1 MEADALDSAGLAPLR
16 ARLAA
21 QRGFRAALV
30 GLALLVSLA
39 IYAPFLA
46 SDRPYRL
53 EGVRIGEY
61 ERARKS
67 LVPVADGL
75 AARLEGGE
83 AGWRAGRGGRPG
95 APSFERAL
103 AEERLALETR
113 LATLRA
119 HLAPGAARDALDLL
133 GEGLARIGLRT
144 APEEA
149 RRLAQEAQALRDAL
163 EPARVALVPVTSWPL
178 LAALSPLEI
187 GLAAGWPL
195 VLAALARRRRARG
208 LALALVVGGVAGLVA
223 TARAPRA
230 GFATSNLKVELT
242 RGEIELRAVT
252 FAPVPYGFAEQ
263 HPEESLRPP
272 TWLAASE
279 LDASGAYVR
288 GPRALRADPITG
300 FVPGTRAVEV
310 RTGEPGLNSPAR
322 HWLGT
327 DATGRDLLARLI
339 HGSRASLAVGV
350 LATALLA
357 LIGFTLGA
365 LAGYRGGWVDLVVS
379 RVIEVVVS
387 FPLLFLVLVAVSF
400 VGPSVWNVILAIGCA
415 GWTGVARLARSEF
428 LRAREL
434 AYVEAARSLGYSAP
448 RIVLVHVL
456 PNVLPPLL
464 VALTFA
470 VAGAILVESA
480 LSFLGYGVRVPF
492 ASWGTLTSETRD
504 LASWWVPLFP
514 GLALFAT
521 LLCVQL
527 LGESLRRAV
536 DPRAEVRP

>member
-1 MEADALDSAGLAPLR
+1 MR
-16 ARLAA
+16 
-21 QRGFRAALV
+21 
-30 GLALLVSLA
+30 
-39 IYAPFLA
+39 
-46 SDRPYRL
+46 
-53 EGVRIGEY
+53 
-61 ERARKS
+61 
-67 LVPVADGL
+67 
-75 AARLEGGE
+75 
-83 AGWRAGRGGRPG
+83 
-95 APSFERAL
+95 
-103 AEERLALETR
+103 
-113 LATLRA
+113 
-119 HLAPGAARDALDLL
+119 
-133 GEGLARIGLRT
+133 
-144 APEEA
+144 
-149 RRLAQEAQALRDAL
+149 
-163 EPARVALVPVTSWPL
+163 
-178 LAALSPLEI
+178 
-187 GLAAGWPL
+187 
-195 VLAALARRRRARG
+195 RG
-208 LALALVVGGVAGLVA
+208 LVAAVILGGAAGLVA
-223 TARAPRA
+223 TVRAPQS
-230 GFATSNLKVELT
+230 GFATSNLKGELT
-242 RGEIELRAVT
+242 RGEIELGSAL

-279 LDASGAYVR
+279 LDERGAYVR
-288 GPRALRADPITG
+288 GPRAPRADPVTG
-300 FVPGTRAVEV
+300 FVPGTRAVLV
-310 RTGEPGLNSPAR
+310 RTGEPALNSPAR

-357 LIGFTLGA
+357 LIGLTLGA
-365 LAGYRGGWVDLVVS
+365 LAGYRGGFVDLVVS

-428 LRAREL
+428 LRAREQ
-434 AYVEAARSLGYSAP
+434 AYVEAARSLGYSTP

-464 VALTFA
+464 VALSFS

-504 LASWWVPLFP
+504 LQSWWVPLFP
-514 GLALFAT
+514 GLALFVT

>member
-1 MEADALDSAGLAPLR
+1 MGAEALAGQALTLR
-16 ARLAA
+16 ARLVA

-39 IYAPFLA
+39 VYAPFLA

-53 EGVRIGEY
+53 EGVRVGEY

-67 LVPVADGL
+67 LAPVASGL
-75 AARLEGGE
+75 AALLEGGE
-83 AGWRAGRGGRPG
+83 AGWRAGRGARAD
-95 APSFERAL
+95 APSFERAV

-119 HLAPGAARDALDLL
+119 HLAPGAGREALDAFTGPLL
-133 GEGLARIGLRT
+133 GVGVRT

-149 RRLAQEAQALRDAL
+149 RRVAEEARALRDAL
-163 EPARVALVPVTSWPL
+163 EPARVTLVPVTSWPL
-178 LAALSPLEI
+178 FAALTPLDL
-187 GLAAGWPL
+187 GLAVGWPL
-195 VLAALARRRRARG
+195 VLLALALRRPARG
-208 LALALVVGGVAGLVA
+208 LALACVAGVAAGLLA
-223 TARAPRA
+223 TTRAPTG

-242 RGEIELRAVT
+242 RGEIELHAVT

-279 LDASGAYVR
+279 LDERGAYVR
-288 GPRALRADPITG
+288 GPRAPRADPVTG

-310 RTGEPGLNSPAR
+310 RTGEPPLNAPAR

-327 DATGRDLLARLI
+327 DSTGRDLLARLI

-357 LIGFTLGA
+357 LIGFSLGA

-434 AYVEAARSLGYSAP
+434 AYVEAARSLGYSAS

-464 VALTFA
+464 VALSFS

-504 LASWWVPLFP
+504 LQSWWVPLFP